1 MKKTEQRTK
10 DGQRRERR
18 AWTAEFKQE
27 AVRLLHERRLSG
39 SSVADVARD
48 IDAPEQLR
56 QWAKQLRYAG
66 TGDGAAQR
74 GGGRRPWCSSAS
86 GAKTPSCGRSVN
98 SQKK

>member
-48 IDAPEQLR
+48 IDVRPEQLR

-66 TGDGAAQR
+66 TGDGAGVVETPARELQAPPAR
-74 GGGRRPWCSSAS
+74 KRRVAE
-86 GAKTPSCGRSVN
+86 GA
-98 SQKK
+98 